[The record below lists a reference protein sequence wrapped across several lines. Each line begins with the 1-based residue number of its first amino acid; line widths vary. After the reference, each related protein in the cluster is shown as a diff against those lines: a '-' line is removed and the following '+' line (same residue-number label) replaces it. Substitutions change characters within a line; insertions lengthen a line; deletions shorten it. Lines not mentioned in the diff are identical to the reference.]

1 MTQNLLNPIVTHWIY
16 CQNVDLS
23 KYFHLICGSTW
34 LERKNRKGLFVV
46 LCAPVFF
53 CRISNLGQESLR
65 YIYRSTIYRRTFYE
79 NFMRFRAV
87 EKSETSLYSNYV
99 LGKSLAN
106 TEYLFFLDTKKSQN
120 ETFFIN
126 RQSRNYSFRIC
137 IIHSPTLLTL
147 WEKMSFSTRSL
158 KSSGFLKT
166 RFLKDFNR

>member
-16 CQNVDLS
+16 CQNVGLS
-23 KYFHLICGSTW
+23 EYFHLICGSTW
-34 LERKNRKGLFVV
+34 LERKNRKGRFVV
-46 LCAPVFF
+46 LCAPVLCRSFSFKVFWSRKKWKLVEKPGFF

-106 TEYLFFLDTKKSQN
+106 TGYLFFLDTKKSQN
-120 ETFFIN
+120 ETFF
-126 RQSRNYSFRIC
+126 Y
-137 IIHSPTLLTL
+137 
-147 WEKMSFSTRSL
+147 KSTE
-158 KSSGFLKT
+158 
-166 RFLKDFNR
+166 